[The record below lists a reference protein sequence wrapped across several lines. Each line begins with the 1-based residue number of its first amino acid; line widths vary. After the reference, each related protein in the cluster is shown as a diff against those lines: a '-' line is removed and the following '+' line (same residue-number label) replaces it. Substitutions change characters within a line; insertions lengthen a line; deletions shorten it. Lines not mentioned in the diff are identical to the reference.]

1 MSLYLEVNITVIQ
14 AADEWGFAS
23 DFSGEVLAACFQTCM
38 DGFLL
43 HQLLSQLTFSC
54 TIGKDTADHCSE
66 SWSPSLEAMEGF
78 FKKLE
83 EITFHHTPTR
93 HLPASCNKKKKKFQ
107 LLLAVRRQTGSW
119 VKESYSTQICRGK
132 HSLPT
137 IIRKKVGLEAWFALG
152 EQKKTQQSSPRS
164 LVLVTRTEIELKS
177 LPDSQPLLGKLNGR
191 KNSSK
196 HN

>member
-1 MSLYLEVNITVIQ
+1 MSGALLQIFLVKSWQLV
-14 AADEWGFAS
+14 FKC
-23 DFSGEVLAACFQTCM
+23 ACVF
-38 DGFLL
+38 FYYISY
-43 HQLLSQLTFSC
+43 SQLTFSC
-54 TIGKDTADHCSE
+54 TIAKDTADHCSE

-78 FKKLE
+78 FTKLE
-83 EITFHHTPTR
+83 EITQPQGTFQQVVI
-93 HLPASCNKKKKKFQ
+93 KKKKFQ

-119 VKESYSTQICRGK
+119 VKENYSAQICRGK

-137 IIRKKVGLEAWFALG
+137 IIRKKAGLEAWFALG
-152 EQKKTQQSSPRS
+152 KQKKTQQSSPRS